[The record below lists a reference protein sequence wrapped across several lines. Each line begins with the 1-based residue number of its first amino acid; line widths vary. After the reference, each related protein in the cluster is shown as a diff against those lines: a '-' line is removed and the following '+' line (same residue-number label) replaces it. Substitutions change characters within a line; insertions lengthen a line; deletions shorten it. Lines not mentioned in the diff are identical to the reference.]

1 MKLLLNNIARLILL
15 AFCLVIPTVASAS
28 ATNGTITNAPA
39 YAWGENIGWMNFAA
53 GDGVVAVTDGGLGG
67 YVWTAN
73 YGWINLSPGG
83 DFGSVTNDG
92 EGTLG
97 GHAWSALLGPISFTG
112 VTISDAG
119 VFGGTSNGV
128 GSTAGRLS
136 FDCDDC
142 DVRTDWRPESV
153 RNGQDSAPTPS
164 GGSSGGG
171 GDGGGGGGWVQ
182 QLFNFILPD
191 SQNNPEG
198 ALQKGGQDSKQGIYS
213 TESGVTT
220 IASDPIDNQ
229 ASIVASSDG
238 AEPEVAQLDGITAT
252 DESPIKKW
260 WWTLLAIPIV
270 YWYFLLRRRL
280 L

>member
-1 MKLLLNNIARLILL
+1 MVPSYPSPRS
-15 AFCLVIPTVASAS
+15 VR
-28 ATNGTITNAPA
+28 
-39 YAWGENIGWMNFAA
+39 
-53 GDGVVAVTDGGLGG
+53 
-67 YVWTAN
+67 TAN

-153 RNGQDSAPTPS
+153 RDGQDSAPTPS
-164 GGSSGGG
+164 GRSSS
-171 GDGGGGGGWVQ
+171 GGGGGGWVQ

-191 SQNNPEG
+191 SQNNSEEV
-198 ALQKGGQDSKQGIYS
+198 LQKDDQDSKQGIYS
-213 TESGVTT
+213 TESGVTA
-220 IASDPIDNQ
+220 IASDPIVNQ
-229 ASIVASSDG
+229 ASVVASSDG
-238 AEPEVAQLDGITAT
+238 AEPEVTQLNETTAT
-252 DESPIKKW
+252 DESTIKKW
-260 WWTLLAIPIV
+260 WWAILTIPLA
-270 YWYFLLRRRL
+270 YLYFILRRRL